1 MVAPVVPYPIET
13 YERMLERHRR
23 CAPEPWW
30 VALVPIALFLL
41 VLLGP
46 VLLARVAFGQIPIP
60 LDGASPPGATGPG
73 EPASVVRWIKDG
85 ARFDAAEEGGVAGW
99 YRGAGGRELGITA
112 TAAPIAAGADIN
124 SRAQDGNAASA
135 LVTRRGHVPAI
146 RVRTVRRERSQA
158 PS

>member
-99 YRGAGGRELGITA
+99 DRGVGGRELGIA
-112 TAAPIAAGADIN
+112 GLVAPNAPVAGVNAKA
-124 SRAQDGNAASA
+124 SEGNAASHA
-135 LVTRRGHVPAI
+135 IPRRNRVPGI
-146 RVRTVRRERSQA
+146 RVRTLRPERPEA